1 MNFNRTKSEPQIQS
15 FIKKASTAM
24 NFGDAVFI
32 DANGFLDKAGA
43 TTTPSDI
50 VGVVQETISS
60 TDSDYATA
68 RDIAVDI
75 AEKGDNGDWFIA
87 TVGAGTP
94 AQTNVGEAHDLTSA
108 GTVDL
113 TAQSVKAVKVVRI
126 ISTTQV
132 AVVFTG
138 VPQTA
143 VS

>member
-1 MNFNRTKSEPQIQS
+1 MNFNRQHSEPQIQPY
-15 FIKKASTAM
+15 IKKASTAM
-24 NFGDAVFI
+24 NFGDAVFV

-50 VGVVQETISS
+50 VGVVQETIAS

-68 RDIAVDI
+68 REIAVDV
-75 AEKGDNGDWFIA
+75 AEKGDNGDWFLA

-94 AQTNVGEAHDLTSA
+94 AQTQVGEAHDLTSA

-113 TAQSVKAVKVVRI
+113 TAQSVKPVKIQRI
-126 ISTTQV
+126 ISATLV
-132 AVVFTG
+132 LVSFTG